1 MTSASGTIR
10 QDFRSPGEVL
20 VGPQWL
26 ATHLDDPGLRVIE
39 VDVSPTAYN
48 TGHIDGATLW
58 NVYRDLKDAKYRTVN
73 RRAIEMLLG
82 RSGIDRQSTVVF
94 YGYAPA
100 LGFWLLKL
108 YGHRDVRIL
117 DCGRQ
122 SWVDAGLP
130 WTTDVRE
137 RTQTQY
143 LLPDHLAPIRAD
155 QPTVQSV
162 IGRLGSTILDVRTDL
177 EFRGE
182 RFWPSGGQ
190 EPGGRAGHIP
200 SAVNISLN
208 GIQDGQGRFRSET
221 ELRAIF
227 EPFVGTHSDVITYCT
242 IGGRASTAW
251 FALTYLIGRDNV
263 RVYDGSWAEWG
274 LLPTAPVAHE
284 ITTPTAGGEDGVMD
298 Q

>member
-1 MTSASGTIR
+1 MTAASSTVGQYPGSAG
-10 QDFRSPGEVL
+10 DAL
-20 VGPQWL
+20 VGPKWL
-26 ATHLDDPGLRVIE
+26 TAHLDDPGMRVIE
-39 VDVSPTAYN
+39 VDVSPAAYDA
-48 TGHIDGATLW
+48 GHIDGAILW
-58 NVYRDLKDAKYRTVN
+58 NVYRDLKDADYRTIGRQAV
-73 RRAIEMLLG
+73 EELLG

-117 DCGRQ
+117 DSGRQ
-122 SWVDAGLP
+122 ASMDAGLP
-130 WTTDVRE
+130 WTTGAPARK
-137 RTQTQY
+137 QTRYQ
-143 LLPDHLAPIRAD
+143 LPDELAPIRAD

-162 IGRLGSTILDVRTDL
+162 MGRAGSIILDVRTDL

-200 SAVNISLN
+200 SAVNLCTD
-208 GIQDGQGRFRSET
+208 GILDDQGRFRSRS

-227 EPFVGTHSDVITYCT
+227 EPVDGARSDVIIYCT

-251 FALTYLIGRDNV
+251 FALTYLLGRNDV

-274 LLPTAPVAHE
+274 RLPTTPVAST
-284 ITTPTAGGEDGVMD
+284 ITTSEAGEDVS
-298 Q
+298 